1 MLGMGHARRSEPMP
15 KIHVEPMRGGADAAA
30 AAASRDPGR
39 ARTAVT
45 TLHPLR
51 LPPGTDLRTALEA
64 LARERGAGAFVLS
77 GIGSL
82 CDGYLRLAGA
92 QAVTL
97 VPGPLE
103 ILTVAGSLTPAGAHL
118 HLSVADAQG
127 RVVGGHAAYG
137 NVVRTTAE
145 LLLAF
150 VPGWRLTRAPDPVT
164 GAHELVVCREGEG
177 P

>member
-1 MLGMGHARRSEPMP
+1 M
-15 KIHVEPMRGGADAAA
+15 I
-30 AAASRDPGR
+30 
-39 ARTAVT
+39 
-45 TLHPLR
+45 LHPVR
-51 LPPGTDLRTALEA
+51 LPPGADLRRALEA
-64 LARERGAGAFVLS
+64 LSEAWADGAFVLS

-82 CDGYLRLAGA
+82 GDGRLRLAGA
-92 QAVTL
+92 AAEIA

-103 ILTVAGSLTPAGAHL
+103 ILTLAGTLTPDGAHL

-145 LLLAF
+145 LLLAR
-150 VPGWRLTRAPDPVT
+150 VPGWVLSRAPDPAT
-164 GAHELVVCREGEG
+164 GYPELVVRRDSMG